1 VNISVNPWLNNFQHF
16 DENELMQLTGFDFQQ
31 NFFHLFGLPEHYRLD
46 SAQLD
51 QQYHEL
57 QIQVHPD
64 KFAHLSEA
72 ERRMSM
78 QWATRVNEAYQTLHR
93 PIARARYLLSLHG
106 VDTQEET
113 NTAMPMDF
121 LMEQME
127 WREAIEEAQQACDV
141 DQLDKL
147 EARLQHE
154 VRLLQEFLAVKID
167 DEHSYAAAAEG
178 VRKLKFLEKLAEEI
192 ISAFDV
198 IDN

>member
-1 VNISVNPWLNNFQHF
+1 
-16 DENELMQLTGFDFQQ
+16 MQTAGFDLQQ
-31 NFFHLFGLPEHYRLD
+31 NFFQMFGLPEHFRLD
-46 SAQLD
+46 NAQLD
-51 QQYHEL
+51 QQYHSL
-57 QIQVHPD
+57 QTQVHPD

-78 QWATRVNEAYQTLHR
+78 QMATRANEAYQTLHN
-93 PIARARYLLSLHG
+93 PIKRARYLLGLHG

-113 NTAMPMDF
+113 NTVMPMDF

-127 WREAIEEAQQACDV
+127 WREAVEEAQHSCDV
-141 DQLDKL
+141 DQLEKL
-147 EARLQHE
+147 EVRLQHE
-154 VRLLQEFLAVKID
+154 VHRLQELLAVKID